1 MKVLNLLE
9 VISSVLL
16 SQVELLSDSQKQK
29 IEMVKT
35 ELRREVLTIILKV
48 LVGFALTAGFVISV
62 FQLGESLRLHLS
74 LIENQF
80 FLELLTFGVF
90 GLLCAALLFLL
101 FRKDLIKRDAVAVPK
116 KKQSEGSFDLDIL
129 LVSFLEGFLETLD
142 LCAEPQNIPK
152 KERDCENDEQRFST

>member
-1 MKVLNLLE
+1 ME
-9 VISSVLL
+9 VISSILL
-16 SQVELLSDSQKQK
+16 SQIELLSDSQKQK
-29 IEMVKT
+29 IEMVKA

-90 GLLCAALLFLL
+90 GLLCAALLILL
-101 FRKDLIKRDAVAVPK
+101 FRKDLIKRNVVAVAND
-116 KKQSEGSFDLDIL
+116 QSEGSFVLDTL

-142 LCAEPQNIPK
+142 LSSAPQNIPK
-152 KERDCENDEQRFST
+152 KERDSENDEQRFST

>member
-90 GLLCAALLFLL
+90 GLLCAALLILL
-101 FRKDLIKRDAVAVPK
+101 FRKDLIKRNVVAVAND
-116 KKQSEGSFDLDIL
+116 QSEGSFVLDTL

-142 LCAEPQNIPK
+142 LSSAPQNIPK
-152 KERDCENDEQRFST
+152 KERDSENDEKRFST

>member
-1 MKVLNLLE
+1 MKALNLLE
-9 VISSVLL
+9 VISSILL
-16 SQVELLSDSQKQK
+16 SQIELLSDSQKQK
-29 IEMVKT
+29 IEMVKA

-90 GLLCAALLFLL
+90 GLLCAALLILL
-101 FRKDLIKRDAVAVPK
+101 FRKDLVKRNVVAVAND
-116 KKQSEGSFDLDIL
+116 QSEGSFVLDTL

-142 LCAEPQNIPK
+142 LSSAPQNIPK
-152 KERDCENDEQRFST
+152 KERDSENDEQRFST

>member
-1 MKVLNLLE
+1 MKALNLLE
-9 VISSVLL
+9 VISSILL
-16 SQVELLSDSQKQK
+16 SQIELLSDSQKQK
-29 IEMVKT
+29 IEMVKA

-90 GLLCAALLFLL
+90 GLLCAALLILL
-101 FRKDLIKRDAVAVPK
+101 FRKDLIKRNVVAVAND
-116 KKQSEGSFDLDIL
+116 QSEGSFVLDTL

-142 LCAEPQNIPK
+142 LSSAPQNIPK
-152 KERDCENDEQRFST
+152 KERDSENDEQRFST

>member
-1 MKVLNLLE
+1 
-9 VISSVLL
+9 
-16 SQVELLSDSQKQK
+16 
-29 IEMVKT
+29 MVKA

-90 GLLCAALLFLL
+90 GLLCAALLILL
-101 FRKDLIKRDAVAVPK
+101 FRKDLIKRNVVAVAND
-116 KKQSEGSFDLDIL
+116 QSEGSFVLDTL

-142 LCAEPQNIPK
+142 LSSAPQNIPK
-152 KERDCENDEQRFST
+152 KERDSENDEKRFST

>member
-1 MKVLNLLE
+1 MKALNLLE

-29 IEMVKT
+29 IEMVKA

-80 FLELLTFGVF
+80 FLELFIFGVF
-90 GLLCAALLFLL
+90 GLLCSALLFLL
-101 FRKDLIKRDAVAVPK
+101 FRKDLIKRAIVAVPN
-116 KKQSEGSFDLDIL
+116 QQTEGSFDLDIL
-129 LVSFLEGFLETLD
+129 LVSFLEGFLDALD
-142 LCAEPQNIPK
+142 LSAAPQNIPK
-152 KERDCENDEQRFST
+152 KERDCGNDEKPFST